1 MVNLGL
7 TDDPPVD
14 APSPASTVVSARM
27 TLSHNV
33 GGGAE
38 RSLIVDLPADEV
50 VGPQSAAAALLP
62 LYEALNC
69 TFISLEITER
79 SRTGEDPRI
88 S

>member
-1 MVNLGL
+1 M
-7 TDDPPVD
+7 TDD
-14 APSPASTVVSARM
+14 APAPETPTVVSARM

-33 GGGAE
+33 GGGVE
-38 RSLIVDLPADEV
+38 RELIVDLPADEV

-79 SRTGEDPRI
+79 SSTGEDPRI